1 MGIGAAI
8 GSAVAAIG
16 SAFGAAGA
24 SVAGAIGLADA
35 TLGGITAGSLIG
47 GGLESAAIGAGLGG
61 IEGAVTHGNILED
74 MGIGALGGA
83 VTGGFGPAIGG
94 LTGLGTVGGDVIA
107 GAGAGAL
114 GSGITGGNPLTGA
127 LEGGAAGGI
136 GGMISGAGGG
146 TGTGAGM
153 SAASATPDF
162 SGIGGSATSG
172 LDLTGLST
180 GAPAPDLIG
189 AAPSGLSLGTSTATG
204 DLGGAPTGTQPV
216 GALTQDPSAV
226 ASFLNGS
233 GAPSTPAVD
242 VGGSGSGGP
251 VFGNNTM
258 NSLFGNGASPSD
270 LLGTNGTYITP
281 PIPPALDASGD
292 PILDEYGNPTY
303 ADQATYNAAQ
313 AQGSGIAPAAAP
325 TAANPAAIGPQ
336 LGSSGGVLGTGMTGM
351 QAGAL
356 GIGGAGLLYN
366 MMQKN
371 SVPGEKALTTE
382 ANTLGSE
389 ATQLQNY
396 VATGTLPPGVN
407 TVLQQVQQG
416 MTQQIKARYA
426 ALGMS
431 GSTAEQQDLNNATLQ
446 VQSQGATEALNLM
459 NQGVSMAN
467 LSSNLLQSLMSTNV
481 QQNNQT
487 VQSIGQLAAALAGGG
502 TTTLKVA
509 TG

>member
-8 GSAVAAIG
+8 GSAITAIG
-16 SAFGAAGA
+16 AAFGSAGA
-24 SVAGAIGLADA
+24 SIAASIGLADA

-47 GGLESAAIGAGLGG
+47 GGLEGAAIGAGLGG

-94 LTGLGTVGGDVIA
+94 LTGLGTVAGDVIA

-146 TGTGAGM
+146 TGTGAGT

-172 LDLTGLST
+172 LDLTGLDT

-216 GALTQDPSAV
+216 GALTQDTSAV
-226 ASFLNGS
+226 ASFLGGAGS
-233 GAPSTPAVD
+233 TTGAGVPTLAPGSSTDAVMPLQTGGLSANDPFAASLGMPSAYAGTGSPAMTDALMALGDTTNPAITGTATGLATP
-242 VGGSGSGGP
+242 
-251 VFGNNTM
+251 TTTT
-258 NSLFGNGASPSD
+258 AS
-270 LLGTNGTYITP
+270 
-281 PIPPALDASGD
+281 
-292 PILDEYGNPTY
+292 
-303 ADQATYNAAQ
+303 
-313 AQGSGIAPAAAP
+313 
-325 TAANPAAIGPQ
+325 PAAIGPQ

-426 ALGMS
+426 SLGMS

>member
-1 MGIGAAI
+1 MP
-8 GSAVAAIG
+8 
-16 SAFGAAGA
+16 
-24 SVAGAIGLADA
+24 LQ
-35 TLGGITAGSLIG
+35 T
-47 GGLESAAIGAGLGG
+47 GGLSANDPLAASLGMPPAYAGTGSPAMTDAL
-61 IEGAVTHGNILED
+61 
-74 MGIGALGGA
+74 MALGN
-83 VTGGFGPAIGG
+83 TTNPAI
-94 LTGLGTVGGDVIA
+94 TG
-107 GAGAGAL
+107 
-114 GSGITGGNPLTGA
+114 
-127 LEGGAAGGI
+127 
-136 GGMISGAGGG
+136 
-146 TGTGAGM
+146 
-153 SAASATPDF
+153 
-162 SGIGGSATSG
+162 
-172 LDLTGLST
+172 
-180 GAPAPDLIG
+180 
-189 AAPSGLSLGTSTATG
+189 TATG
-204 DLGGAPTGTQPV
+204 LATPTT
-216 GALTQDPSAV
+216 T
-226 ASFLNGS
+226 
-233 GAPSTPAVD
+233 T
-242 VGGSGSGGP
+242 
-251 VFGNNTM
+251 
-258 NSLFGNGASPSD
+258 
-270 LLGTNGTYITP
+270 
-281 PIPPALDASGD
+281 
-292 PILDEYGNPTY
+292 
-303 ADQATYNAAQ
+303 AT
-313 AQGSGIAPAAAP
+313 
-325 TAANPAAIGPQ
+325 PAAIGPQ
-336 LGSSGGVLGTGMTGM
+336 LGSSGGVLGTGLTGM

-407 TVLQQVQQG
+407 TVLQQVHQG